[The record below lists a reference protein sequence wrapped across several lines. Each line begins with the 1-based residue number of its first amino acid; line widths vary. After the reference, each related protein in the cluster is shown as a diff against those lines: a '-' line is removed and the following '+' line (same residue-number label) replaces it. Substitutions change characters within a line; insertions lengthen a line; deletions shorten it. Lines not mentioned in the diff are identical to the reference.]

1 MRTLEINKRTI
12 YYANPLPP
20 VPILDEN
27 GFETGELEYGFTEPK
42 ALRIHVSPAKG
53 KASIEMFGEI
63 ENYDKTMVTCDKKLD
78 IQEGTILWVDNLDT
92 SCPEDYVVEAV
103 GEGINEVMYAIR
115 KVKVNER

>member
-53 KASIEMFGEI
+53 KAI
-63 ENYDKTMVTCDKKLD
+63 T
-78 IQEGTILWVDNLDT
+78 
-92 SCPEDYVVEAV
+92 
-103 GEGINEVMYAIR
+103 
-115 KVKVNER
+115 